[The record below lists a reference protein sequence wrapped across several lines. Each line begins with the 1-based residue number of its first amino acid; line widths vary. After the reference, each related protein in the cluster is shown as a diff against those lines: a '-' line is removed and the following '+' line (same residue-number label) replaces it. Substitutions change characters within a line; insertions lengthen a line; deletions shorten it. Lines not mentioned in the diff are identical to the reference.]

1 MGTLSADH
9 LLSAVEK
16 SKENALYRL
25 IFALGIRHIGQKAA
39 KLLCEHFGTIEK
51 IEQAD
56 VQQIAQIDGYGLVMA
71 QSVQDYF
78 ALPQTKRL
86 LAELRAGGVQMP
98 PAEQKAAG
106 LLTGK
111 VFVLT
116 GTLPTL
122 KRSEAEKII
131 EDLGGKTSSSV
142 SAKTDYVL
150 AGEEAGSKLA
160 KAQKIGVPVIN
171 EEMFRKMCGL

>member
-1 MGTLSADH
+1 
-9 LLSAVEK
+9 
-16 SKENALYRL
+16 
-25 IFALGIRHIGQKAA
+25 
-39 KLLCEHFGTIEK
+39 
-51 IEQAD
+51 
-56 VQQIAQIDGYGLVMA
+56 
-71 QSVQDYF
+71 
-78 ALPQTKRL
+78 
-86 LAELRAGGVQMP
+86 MP
-98 PAEQKAAG
+98 PAEQRAAG